1 MLADAVATLCCL
13 LTPRRLTAVAPAFLC
28 CSPAAG
34 PVQAFLD
41 TLPAASGAAASWDA
55 PLLQQNE
62 ALLVPTQVNYV
73 CKAANLY
80 EDAGYEV
87 GCWSLLECRLS
98 LPASHTVLV
107 ARDCVASAD
116 HS

>member
-1 MLADAVATLCCL
+1 M
-13 LTPRRLTAVAPAFLC
+13 
-28 CSPAAG
+28 
-34 PVQAFLD
+34 QAFLD

-55 PLLQQNE
+55 PLVQQSE

-87 GCWSLLECRLS
+87 GWLLRGGHELINCV
-98 LPASHTVLV
+98 LPASHTALL
-107 ARDCVASAD
+107 AKFLLLQQTAA
-116 HS
+116 